1 MPTLCEPDI
10 VICKIPRRMRSAWLF
25 LYIGQPFASR
35 TSKLIPEQVAQ
46 RGIRKE
52 ESSHGKELEEGQET
66 RKDPAPEEE
75 VVEDLERATG
85 MAKRLK
91 KAKKL
96 TPTKPLRK

>member
-1 MPTLCEPDI
+1 MSWC
-10 VICKIPRRMRSAWLF
+10 A
-25 LYIGQPFASR
+25 
-35 TSKLIPEQVAQ
+35 
-46 RGIRKE
+46 GIRKE

-66 RKDPAPEEE
+66 GKDPALEEE
-75 VVEDLERATG
+75 VVGHRERRTT